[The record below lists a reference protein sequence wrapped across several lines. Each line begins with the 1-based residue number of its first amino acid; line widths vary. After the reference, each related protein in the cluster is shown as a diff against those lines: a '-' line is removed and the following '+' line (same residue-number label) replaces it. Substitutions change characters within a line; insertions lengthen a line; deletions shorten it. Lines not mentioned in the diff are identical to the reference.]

1 MICCVSR
8 KLVINMSF
16 RQVPSRRQRSFQLRQ
31 RRDRTFFEALEGC
44 AEKERLTVRPVF
56 TYSPPVVAVR
66 FGHLYQGSTDQR
78 GIESLVW
85 KSIVT
90 QLPRQLVAMDP
101 QRLGTPTAA
110 YDLHFQEQFLQQKH
124 ELSGRGFLT
133 VEYLGK
139 REQLPASTKGSQI
152 SPRFAEVV
160 IKQLDPRWAR
170 KGVTTALLKAA
181 GYGADVAVRTEFAG
195 DLPAHLSCWS
205 THLARSD
212 VTVAKVAAPASDPS
226 LRRLPRTIQFQGLSI
241 SISVSRSLQNKHEQR
256 KAREADTSSRQARR
270 KAKKVKRQ
278 TNKQQFGQQQ
288 AAPPQ
293 FAKLAGSEPTVEQQ
307 GVVPDEEPLLEADFP
322 LPGSL
327 KLPTLM
333 GSPAALARLQ
343 PAPRSDAGG
352 LGDATPLASSSHA
365 GVPEAASP
373 LAGKRRGP
381 ESVSGSESSEIAEA
395 PSVDSLAMVPMTP
408 GEPHAFS
415 LRRSSR
421 EHKKPKP
428 YYAGA
433 LAEPPDKLSSG
444 KGLQRGFLK

>member
-1 MICCVSR
+1 MGAWS
-8 KLVINMSF
+8 S
-16 RQVPSRRQRSFQLRQ
+16 
-31 RRDRTFFEALEGC
+31 T
-44 AEKERLTVRPVF
+44 LT
-56 TYSPPVVAVR
+56 
-66 FGHLYQGSTDQR
+66 
-78 GIESLVW
+78 
-85 KSIVT
+85 
-90 QLPRQLVAMDP
+90 
-101 QRLGTPTAA
+101 
-110 YDLHFQEQFLQQKH
+110 
-124 ELSGRGFLT
+124 
-133 VEYLGK
+133 
-139 REQLPASTKGSQI
+139 
-152 SPRFAEVV
+152 
-160 IKQLDPRWAR
+160 
-170 KGVTTALLKAA
+170 GVTTALLKAA
-181 GYGADVAVRTEFAG
+181 GYGADVAVKTEFAG

-212 VTVAKVAAPASDPS
+212 VAVAKVAAPASDPS

-256 KAREADTSSRQARR
+256 KAREADTLSKQARR
-270 KAKKVKRQ
+270 KATKVKRQ
-278 TNKQQFGQQQ
+278 TNKQQSGQQQ

-293 FAKLAGSEPTVEQQ
+293 SAKLAGSEPTLEQQ

-352 LGDATPLASSSHA
+352 LGDATPLASSSLA

-415 LRRSSR
+415 LRQEQRPNARAIGVQSTAKNP
-421 EHKKPKP
+421 HDG
-428 YYAGA
+428 AGKA
-433 LAEPPDKLSSG
+433 
-444 KGLQRGFLK
+444 F

>member
-1 MICCVSR
+1 
-8 KLVINMSF
+8 MSF

-278 TNKQQFGQQQ
+278 TNKQQSGQQQ

-293 FAKLAGSEPTVEQQ
+293 SAKLAGSEPTVEQQ

>member
-1 MICCVSR
+1 
-8 KLVINMSF
+8 MSF

-212 VTVAKVAAPASDPS
+212 VTVAKMAAPASDPS

-278 TNKQQFGQQQ
+278 TNKQQSGQQQ

-293 FAKLAGSEPTVEQQ
+293 SAKLAGSEPTVEQQ

-327 KLPTLM
+327 KLPTLI
-333 GSPAALARLQ
+333 GSLAALARLQ

-444 KGLQRGFLK
+444 KGLQRGFFK

>member
-1 MICCVSR
+1 M
-8 KLVINMSF
+8 
-16 RQVPSRRQRSFQLRQ
+16 
-31 RRDRTFFEALEGC
+31 
-44 AEKERLTVRPVF
+44 
-56 TYSPPVVAVR
+56 
-66 FGHLYQGSTDQR
+66 
-78 GIESLVW
+78 
-85 KSIVT
+85 
-90 QLPRQLVAMDP
+90 
-101 QRLGTPTAA
+101 
-110 YDLHFQEQFLQQKH
+110 
-124 ELSGRGFLT
+124 
-133 VEYLGK
+133 
-139 REQLPASTKGSQI
+139 
-152 SPRFAEVV
+152 
-160 IKQLDPRWAR
+160 
-170 KGVTTALLKAA
+170 
-181 GYGADVAVRTEFAG
+181 
-195 DLPAHLSCWS
+195 
-205 THLARSD
+205 
-212 VTVAKVAAPASDPS
+212 
-226 LRRLPRTIQFQGLSI
+226 
-241 SISVSRSLQNKHEQR
+241 
-256 KAREADTSSRQARR
+256 
-270 KAKKVKRQ
+270 KRQ
-278 TNKQQFGQQQ
+278 TNKQQSGQQQ

-293 FAKLAGSEPTVEQQ
+293 SAKLAGSEPTVEQQ

-322 LPGSL
+322 LPGNL

-365 GVPEAASP
+365 GAASP

>member
-1 MICCVSR
+1 M
-8 KLVINMSF
+8 
-16 RQVPSRRQRSFQLRQ
+16 
-31 RRDRTFFEALEGC
+31 
-44 AEKERLTVRPVF
+44 
-56 TYSPPVVAVR
+56 AVR

-124 ELSGRGFLT
+124 ELSSRGFLT
-133 VEYLGK
+133 VQYLGK
-139 REQLPASTKGSQI
+139 REQLPVSTKGSQI

-181 GYGADVAVRTEFAG
+181 GYGADVAVKTEFAG

-226 LRRLPRTIQFQGLSI
+226 LRRLPRTIQFQGHSI

-256 KAREADTSSRQARR
+256 KAREADTSSKQARR
-270 KAKKVKRQ
+270 KATKVKRQ
-278 TNKQQFGQQQ
+278 TNKQQSGQQQ

-293 FAKLAGSEPTVEQQ
+293 SAKLAGSEPTVEQQ

-343 PAPRSDAGG
+343 HAPRSDAGG

-408 GEPHAFS
+408 GETHAFS